1 MQPAPPFIDCMQPPC
16 YEARINLC
24 DRSKLKTREFEELKS
39 LDLRQCES
47 VGDIVAAMRYCA
59 FGARMLGE
67 VANTIRQMI
76 VSNENQ
82 TIIYDGVEDSQL
94 GLLLREFVKNKWARK
109 ILLPSQYAKQKP
121 SGENILVIGG
131 FSERCAEAIY
141 TKPARAIFINPF
153 DMARPGQI
161 KDGYFP
167 DAVFADPRYVMPV
180 LYWALDEWI
189 NDRPTSAGSLVTEL
203 AAYGASAPDMTGD
216 SLVVRVTFISSD

>member
-1 MQPAPPFIDCMQPPC
+1 M
-16 YEARINLC
+16 
-24 DRSKLKTREFEELKS
+24 KTPEFEELKS
-39 LDLRQCES
+39 LDLRQCAT
-47 VGDIVAAMRYCA
+47 VGDIVTGMRYCA

-82 TIIYDGVEDSQL
+82 IIIYDGVQDSQL

-109 ILLPSQYAKQKP
+109 ILLPSQYAKQRT

-131 FSERCAEAIY
+131 FSERYAPAIY
-141 TKPARAIFINPF
+141 TKPARSIFINPF

-180 LYWALDEWI
+180 IYRALDEWI
-189 NDRPTSAGSLVTEL
+189 NGRTDLC
-203 AAYGASAPDMTGD
+203 
-216 SLVVRVTFISSD
+216 